1 MIKRVFNDNYALK
14 CDMLLTKL
22 IHDEKK
28 YDDFVNTE
36 FSVNNY
42 FKNVIKNN
50 KNIVLCYEIEDN
62 VVAYIYFK
70 YQFIDNKKGYLI
82 DGLYVIEEY
91 RNRGIAKAL
100 IQYGLKMVNN
110 SDIDFIDINVMAKNE
125 IAIKLYKSFGFDL
138 FSLKLRK
145 K

>member
-42 FKNVIKNN
+42 FKNVIKN
-50 KNIVLCYEIEDN
+50 
-62 VVAYIYFK
+62 
-70 YQFIDNKKGYLI
+70 NKKGYLI